1 MAFDKEILLSI
12 KRQFTGQE
20 KYRLFLKY
28 LDDTETALR
37 NERQKHTELMQSNAV
52 LKKEFKAL
60 QEKIKKLE
68 VELAEYTTGGDDK
81 KFVRMSGYKKLDR
94 AKTMWEQRF
103 WEVHTELQQLKS
115 EHGKVD
121 LP

>member
-1 MAFDKEILLSI
+1 MAFDKEILLSL

-37 NERQKHTELMQSNAV
+37 NERQKHTELMQNNAA

-60 QEKIKKLE
+60 QEKVKKLE
-68 VELAEYTTGGDDK
+68 LTIAEYTTGGEEK
-81 KFVRMSGYKKLDR
+81 KFVRMSTYRKLDR
-94 AKTMWEQRF
+94 SKSMFEQRF
-103 WEVHTELQQLKS
+103 WEVHKELQQLKS